1 MKRFLLPSLPDR
13 DGRISLSGDD
23 YHYLVRVRRLGA
35 GEFFDAFLPGGGT
48 CRVRIVSTGR
58 GILGGECTRIGANVP
73 ASEGGYGAE
82 EHRVVR
88 ELVSGPSPFPSIILL
103 QALPKGSKMDRIVRE
118 AAESGVSEL
127 LPFVS
132 EFSVPRL
139 KGNEGNAKLNRWKR
153 IIREARQQSGSPV
166 ETLIRAPEDFGEVLA
181 WWEELKN
188 TRAQARGILF
198 HQVPLAPQ
206 PSPKPSAQER
216 RQGVLEASLHDSPL
230 EKGSLHG
237 YLEDRPDPVVLAIGP
252 EGGFS
257 QGEAEAFMAAGF
269 RPISIGN
276 SVLRVETAALYGIA
290 AATIILLERDSW
302 TLKG

>member
-1 MKRFLLPSLPDR
+1 MKRFLLPSLPDG
-13 DGRISLSGDD
+13 DGRISLSGSD
-23 YHYLVRVRRLGA
+23 YHYLARVRRLSV

-48 CRVRIVSTGR
+48 CRVRIVSTDG
-58 GILGGECTRIGANVP
+58 GILRGECT
-73 ASEGGYGAE
+73 GAE
-82 EHRVVR
+82 DDRVVR
-88 ELVSGPSPFPSIILL
+88 KLVSEPSPFPSIILL

-166 ETLIRAPEDFGEVLA
+166 ETLIRAPAEFEEILA
-181 WWEELKN
+181 WWEELK
-188 TRAQARGILF
+188 TMRAGARGILF
-198 HQVPLAPQ
+198 HQVPLA
-206 PSPKPSAQER
+206 
-216 RQGVLEASLHDSPL
+216 
-230 EKGSLHG
+230 KGSLHG
-237 YLEDRPDPVVLAIGP
+237 YLEDRPDPVILAIGP

-257 QGEAEAFMAAGF
+257 KNEAEAFMAADF
-269 RPISIGN
+269 RPLSIGN

-302 TLKG
+302 ILSG